1 VRKQIGEHNI
11 TLEFSDE
18 AVDLI
23 GKRGYDPTFGAR
35 PLRRIIT
42 NLIEDALAEGLL
54 EGRFKPTDAVVID
67 MKEGLLRL
75 RSQREIEQTEPDEE
89 PALA

>member
-1 VRKQIGEHNI
+1 MNAI
-11 TLEFSDE
+11 
-18 AVDLI
+18 DLI

-42 NLIEDALAEGLL
+42 NLIEDPLAEGLL
-54 EGRFKPTDAVVID
+54 EGRFKGGDNVMID
-67 MKEGLLRL
+67 VMDGLLRL